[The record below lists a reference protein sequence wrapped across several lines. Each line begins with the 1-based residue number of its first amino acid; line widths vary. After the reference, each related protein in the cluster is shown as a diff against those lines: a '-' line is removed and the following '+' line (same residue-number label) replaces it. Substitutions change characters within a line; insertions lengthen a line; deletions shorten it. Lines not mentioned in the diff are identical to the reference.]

1 MDLMVLS
8 IVFIIYFIMVGYVG
22 YLAWKRTN
30 SSEEFMVA
38 GRKTNPYIMAM
49 SYGATF
55 VSTAAIVGF
64 GGVAGQFGMSLL
76 WLVFLNIFVGIFIAF
91 WLMGKRTRRM
101 GQNLESLTFPEFLS
115 KRFDS
120 KFIQYFS
127 GAIIFLGMPIY
138 ASVVLIGAAR
148 FMETSLLINFHL
160 SLLILSVIVAVYV
173 IFGGIKG
180 VMYTDALQGSIMFFG
195 MIFMLV
201 FTYWL
206 LGGVTE
212 SHTALTNLAS
222 QFPANLTA
230 LGGSGWT
237 TSPAFGSSFWW
248 TLVSTIIIGVGIV
261 VLAQPQLV
269 VRFMTVKSDKEL
281 NRGILIGGLFIAVI
295 PGSAYIVGALS
306 NVWFFDNMGKIAVDV
321 VQGNIDKVIPVFV
334 NSALPEWFVYIF
346 LLTLL
351 AAAMSTLS
359 AQYHVQGTSLG
370 RDIYEVL
377 RSKMDSK
384 GKNVLS
390 PSKKITGS
398 VSLTRIGIIIA
409 VILAFILSL
418 ILPGSVVATGT
429 SLFFGI
435 CAAAFLSVY
444 VCALY
449 WKRTT
454 REGAIAGIVSG
465 IVVSLFW
472 LIFVFGKTAIGLG
485 ICQLLIGQPL
495 LIPAMPF
502 PSIDAIIVSVPIS
515 FIFTIVV
522 SLLTEPMDNEHI
534 EKCYKG
540 IGSEESKT
548 DGK

>member
-1 MDLMVLS
+1 MDLVVLS
-8 IVFIIYFIMVGYVG
+8 IVFIIYFLVVGYVG
-22 YLAWKRTN
+22 YLAWKRTK
-30 SSEEFMVA
+30 SSEDFMVA

-55 VSTAAIVGF
+55 VSTAAIIGF
-64 GGVAGQFGMSLL
+64 GGVAGQFGLSLL

-91 WLMGKRTRRM
+91 LLMGKRTRKM
-101 GQNLESLTFPEFLS
+101 GHNLESLTFPEFLS
-115 KRFDS
+115 RRFNS

-127 GAIIFLGMPIY
+127 GGIIFLGMPIY

-148 FMETSLLINFHL
+148 FMETSLFMNFHL
-160 SLLILSVIVAVYV
+160 ALLILSIVVAAYV

-195 MIFMLV
+195 MIFLLV

-212 SHTALTNLAS
+212 AHTALTNLAS
-222 QFPANLTA
+222 HFPASSSA
-230 LGGSGWT
+230 LGGTGWT
-237 TSPAFGSSFWW
+237 TFPTLGSGFWW
-248 TLVSTIIIGVGIV
+248 TLVSTIIIGVGV
-261 VLAQPQLV
+261 GVLAQPQLV

-281 NRGILIGGLFIAVI
+281 NRGILIGGIFIAVI
-295 PGSAYIVGALS
+295 PGAAYIVGALS
-306 NVWFFDNMGKIAVDV
+306 NVYFFDKLGQIAVDV
-321 VQGNIDKVIPVFV
+321 VGGNIDKIIPVFV
-334 NSALPEWFVYIF
+334 NSALPEWFVYVF

-377 RSKMDSK
+377 KK
-384 GKNVLS
+384 KKN
-390 PSKKITGS
+390 IES
-398 VSLTRIGIIIA
+398 VTLTRIGIIIA
-409 VILAFILSL
+409 VILAFILGL

-465 IVVSLFW
+465 MFVSLFW
-472 LIFVFGKTAIGLG
+472 LIFIFGKTAKGLG
-485 ICQLLIGQPL
+485 ICQLLTGQPM
-495 LIPAMPF
+495 LIQAMPF
-502 PSIDAIIVSVPIS
+502 SSIDAIIISVPIS

-522 SLLTEPMDNEHI
+522 SLLTKPMDQEHI
-534 EKCYKG
+534 DKCYKG
-540 IGSEESKT
+540 ISSKKSING
-548 DGK
+548 GK